1 MSLSKEKYVY
11 LEVFSGF
18 NDILCTMMQVHE
30 WCKKHNRSLI
40 VNGKKGVY
48 KVHFY
53 DYFYIS
59 GILFDPS
66 ILKDFQGT
74 IYPPELQGK
83 MNDILDET
91 ILFSESGHDAI
102 YQNKL
107 ELVDTDADVIIF
119 SRGAGGY
126 GLPMFQQ
133 IRFRPFLLDIM
144 KERYR
149 YLTPPYL
156 CIHIRNT
163 DYRCDYQ
170 KVFYQQEKKIRSFKE
185 VYLCT
190 DDASALVF
198 YRKKGVPVKNFTTF
212 PTEATPL
219 HHSDLNPHI
228 RMVDLFCDIYIASQ
242 SDEIL
247 SNSEGGFILL
257 LRSLHASIQVKD
269 KPIKDKNMVMSL
281 KNR

>member
-1 MSLSKEKYVY
+1 MKYVY
-11 LEVFSGF
+11 LEVFNGF
-18 NDILCTMMQVHE
+18 NDILCSMMQVYE
-30 WCKKHNRSLI
+30 WCKKHDRALI
-40 VNGKKGVY
+40 VNSKKGVY

-53 DYFYIS
+53 DYFDIP
-59 GILFDPS
+59 GILLDPS

-74 IYPPELQGK
+74 IHPPELQGK

-91 ILFSESGHDAI
+91 ILFSTAGHDGF

-133 IRFRPFLLDIM
+133 IRFRPFLFDIM
-144 KERYR
+144 KERQR
-149 YLTPPYL
+149 CLTPPYL

-163 DYRCDYQ
+163 DFKCDYQ

-190 DDASALVF
+190 DDVSSLDF
-198 YRKKGVPVKNFTTF
+198 YRGKRIPVKNFTTF
-212 PTEATPL
+212 PTHPYTSL
-219 HHSDLNPHI
+219 HNSTIDPHI
-228 RMVDLFCDIYIASQ
+228 KMVDLFCDIYIAGLSQ
-242 SDEIL
+242 AIL
-247 SNSEGGFILL
+247 SNSEGGFIML
-257 LRSLHASIQVKD
+257 LRSIHDSMKVKD
-269 KPIKDKNMVMSL
+269 KIGMSL
-281 KNR
+281 NNR